1 MDPYVPVQ
9 NPTPA
14 VLPPPGK
21 VTIVKNIGG
30 QAVIDKI
37 VPSEAVPKTPS
48 GISAWTS
55 SSWVTAW
62 LTRLLGAIV
71 VVISLLGWAVPQ
83 WFQGIVDDPAPLGA
97 AIATLVGIAMAVLG
111 EIGKRGRENGG
122 IAASP
127 ILKALLLLVFLSA
140 CASQVGGSGPNYG
153 KLDPAD
159 PNTAVIMDRER
170 TTFACEQ
177 YVAST
182 APFRRQQRLHL
193 QQPDVYKPVDPLV
206 WEGITQLRATVGETC
221 ADPQGQVTVD
231 MATIP
236 PAASDFITNFIL
248 TGRIR

>member
-1 MDPYVPVQ
+1 MEPSV
-9 NPTPA
+9 NTPSLLTD

-21 VTIVKNIGG
+21 VMLVKNVGG
-30 QAVIDKI
+30 RPFIDRV
-37 VPSEAVPKTPS
+37 VPSEAVPKTPG
-48 GISAWTS
+48 GISTWTS

-62 LTRLLGAIV
+62 LTRLLGAV
-71 VVISLLGWAVPQ
+71 VVIIGLLGWAMPQ

-97 AIATLVGIAMAVLG
+97 AIATLVGIAMTVLG

-127 ILKALLLLVFLSA
+127 ILKSLLLLVFLSA
-140 CASQVGGSGPNYG
+140 CASQIGSGPNYG

-193 QQPDVYKPVDPLV
+193 QQPDVYKPVDPIV

-248 TGRIR
+248 TGSIR